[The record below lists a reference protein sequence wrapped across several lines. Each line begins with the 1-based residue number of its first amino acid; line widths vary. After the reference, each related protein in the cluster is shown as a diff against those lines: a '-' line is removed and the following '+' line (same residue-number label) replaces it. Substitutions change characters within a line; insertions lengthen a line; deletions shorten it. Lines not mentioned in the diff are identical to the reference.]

1 MLLPI
6 VPLSAAPVTSQHD
19 PVKPTPDIPPVVPA
33 QPASSDGTN
42 GTIDLRHQRDPEEQA
57 YLLREEQRRQQQR
70 REQRRQDDQTDL
82 YSAMPPISTVPCQA
96 MNSTPTIPCRSR
108 RWVSAPGKACWWI
121 SRSEDTCVQCLS

>member
-19 PVKPTPDIPPVVPA
+19 PVKPTPDIPPVVPG
-33 QPASSDGTN
+33 QPASSD

-82 YSAMPPISTVPCQA
+82 YSAMPGDELNADNTVP
-96 MNSTPTIPCRSR
+96 
-108 RWVSAPGKACWWI
+108 VAPLGERPRQGLLVDI
-121 SRSEDTCVQCLS
+121 EI